1 MANATLFAQAG
12 TISLFLPVSA
22 PLNDLTAQNALNAL
36 NALVA
41 QVSTGSLNLKIFDP
55 NASVSTVPGTVPRR
69 YRRRSRSTA
78 PSPRR

>member
-22 PLNDLTAQNALNAL
+22 PLNDLTAQNAL